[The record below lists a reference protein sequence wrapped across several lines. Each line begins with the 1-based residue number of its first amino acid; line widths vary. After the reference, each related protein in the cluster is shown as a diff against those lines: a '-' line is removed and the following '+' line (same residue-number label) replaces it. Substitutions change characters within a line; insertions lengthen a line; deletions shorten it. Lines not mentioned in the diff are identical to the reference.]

1 MMGPALASLLATPVV
16 LAALALAP
24 ATGQAAVPV
33 LSAQPPL
40 VAVQPGAEPRCPS
53 AVEVEAALLARVP
66 GVVVAFDRAAERR
79 ALLLLLAIGAESG
92 AVDLTLVDADGRVR
106 LRRSLAGSD
115 DKQDWK
121 KDCGAL
127 AETAALMVERY
138 LVELDE
144 RATSLA
150 RATADAKAATPLL
163 SFEPQSSPWTV
174 AAGSRARLGAPA
186 WALLDFGLRLARQ
199 LDWPAPLLA
208 HLRFGIG
215 PSYEPFSTGQAGY
228 GGSAVARRW
237 PLEAGLAWRRPFNQF
252 ELQAGGGGGFDITY
266 IRALGTRGTELTRW
280 LLAPQVFCELAGQ
293 RALTR
298 QVYLRLGGLTTV
310 NLSRYDFTP
319 PERAASSPLF
329 SLPTQ
334 RIQVRLSLD
343 LGMSL

>member
-1 MMGPALASLLATPVV
+1 VTSLFATPVV
-16 LAALALAP
+16 LAALAAAAP
-24 ATGQAAVPV
+24 APAPA
-33 LSAQPPL
+33 AQPPL

-79 ALLLLLAIGAESG
+79 ALLLLLAIGAENG
-92 AVDLTLVDADGRVR
+92 VVDLTLVDAEGRVR
-106 LRRSLAGSD
+106 LRRSLAGAGE
-115 DKQDWK
+115 K

-127 AETAALMVERY
+127 AETAALIVERY

-144 RATSLA
+144 RAISLA
-150 RATADAKAATPLL
+150 RATAEASAAVPILTV
-163 SFEPQSSPWTV
+163 EPTSSPWTL
-174 AAGSRARLGAPA
+174 AAGSRARIGAPA
-186 WALLDFGLRLARQ
+186 WSLFDFGLRLGRQ

-215 PSYEPFSTGQAGY
+215 PSYEPFSTGQGGY
-228 GGSAVARRW
+228 GGSAVVRRW
-237 PLEAGLAWRRPFNQF
+237 PLELGLAWRRQLSQV
-252 ELQAGGGGGFDITY
+252 ELQAGGGAGLDITY
-266 IRALGTRGTELTRW
+266 IRALGARGTELTRW
-280 LLAPQVFCELAGQ
+280 LWGPQIFCEVAGQ

-298 QVYLRLGGLTTV
+298 QVYVRVGGVGTA

-319 PERAASSPLF
+319 PERGAPSPLF

-343 LGMSL
+343 LGMAL